1 MKLILNRDNLTTFL
15 ETKGS
20 FIPKIYTKSSIFK
33 NEYYQLESIENGI
46 AKYTFLYE
54 RSHEDGLITLRTNGQ

>member
-1 MKLILNRDNLTTFL
+1 MKLILNRENVTTFL

-33 NEYYQLESIENGI
+33 NEYYILKNINNGV
-46 AKYTFLYE
+46 ATYEFSYE
-54 RSHEDGLITLRTNGQ
+54 RGHDDDVIFIRR